1 MSVLR
6 TTRQL
11 RGLRPFRVS
20 EGLQECHIVLV
31 TQALSSI
38 LSGAVDSQQSRSSEL
53 FENFLSREYLL
64 LLPDLPVLVDRL
76 LHQPVS
82 GLLQSLLL
90 AVVEVYLDCG
100 GVEAP
105 GDLSET

>member
-1 MSVLR
+1 MVFVAEPLPSVL
-6 TTRQL
+6 
-11 RGLRPFRVS
+11 S
-20 EGLQECHIVLV
+20 W
-31 TQALSSI
+31 S
-38 LSGAVDSQQSRSSEL
+38 VDSEQAGIAEL
-53 FENFLSREYLL
+53 LENFLAGEDLL
-64 LLPDLPVLVDRL
+64 LLPELPVLVDRL

-105 GDLSET
+105 GELSET